1 MPMKALQDLLLDQLQ
16 DVYGAEKQLVKALP
30 KLVKA
35 ANSPALAKAITA
47 HLRETEEHVKRL
59 ETVFAMFR
67 QKPNAKRSRGME
79 GLIDEGDRAAKGEGN
94 EALVDAGIIAA
105 AQRVEHYEMAAY
117 GCLIH
122 YAELLGMTD
131 AADLLS
137 VTFKEERA
145 ADAKL
150 TQVSDEEIWEL
161 AIAAG
166 QDGQPEWDARK
177 VAMY

>member
-1 MPMKALQDLLLDQLQ
+1 MLDQ
-16 DVYGAEKQLVKALP
+16 KP
-30 KLVKA
+30 T
-35 ANSPALAKAITA
+35 AKTC
-47 HLRETEEHVKRL
+47 H
-59 ETVFAMFR
+59 
-67 QKPNAKRSRGME
+67 GMQ
-79 GLIDEGDRAAKGEGN
+79 GLIEEGGEATREDGN

-131 AADLLS
+131 VADLMRE
-137 VTFKEERA
+137 TFKEEKA

-161 AIAAG
+161 ALAAG
-166 QDGQPEWDARK
+166 RDGDTEWREGEMGAR
-177 VAMY
+177 